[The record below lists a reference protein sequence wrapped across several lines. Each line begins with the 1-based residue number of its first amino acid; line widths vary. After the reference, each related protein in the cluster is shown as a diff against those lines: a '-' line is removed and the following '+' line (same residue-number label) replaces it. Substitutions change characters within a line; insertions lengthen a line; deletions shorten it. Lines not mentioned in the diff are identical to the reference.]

1 MPQNNFSYEFENHR
15 VDVAQ
20 RVLMRDGESIPLT
33 PKATDVLL
41 MLLDKAGQLVEK
53 DFLLN
58 QVWPDSFV
66 EENNLTQ
73 CIFVLRRALQEDSS
87 GPKFIE
93 TVARRGFR
101 FVAPVKKILAPPIA
115 LEQEPFTIPTRLPVL
130 AVLAF
135 INATGDPELQYLAE
149 GIPETLINS
158 FSGLSQLRVISRS
171 TAFRYKTKQ
180 VDLQAT
186 GQKLGADVLLMGQ
199 IATRESAL
207 SVSVELMGVN
217 SGWQLWGETFLVDS
231 SNIFEIQDEITRQ
244 ILHALNLPLSGE
256 DEKRVAK
263 RYTENVAA
271 YQAYLEGRFHWSRY
285 TRTGIERAIGHFGK
299 AIELDPNYALA
310 YAGIVDC
317 YLRLA
322 TNYLPPEDGTPV
334 IDEVEPDGLIDE
346 RNLVG
351 STSVVE
357 HHSLSDGESTSK
369 GVGSLE
375 QAEGELLT
383 DGKVKLRH
391 EWDWKGAERELRR
404 ANELKT
410 DYPAAHQWHAA
421 YMFARDCFQAEEN
434 QSPSSKEVTDRLL
447 QGPIRRGIPIGIT
460 PTERA
465 QVFCTVA
472 REQMAV
478 GNFDAAD
485 RLLSQWMNVEQSSK
499 ISQLSEASAA
509 DLLFTLGT
517 LVGYR
522 ASTDITANGQR
533 DGERLLSGA
542 IALFEHLGLE
552 VRVAES
558 RIELGRCFYR
568 EGLFDLARAELERA
582 LRVLVG
588 TDDELRSV
596 CLVVLGAVDRDA
608 GRLSDSIEHLEA
620 ALAIGRAGHL
630 VTGRCHHEIATTLK
644 ELAGVHHDRSH
655 AHRAIRHFKRALYE
669 SEAIG
674 NHRLSAASDNNLG
687 FLLMTLGEMVDAEKY
702 LLRARRRF
710 ERFRDEI
717 RRAQVNETLA
727 RLYTAT
733 SNYDRALQSVLMAVS
748 VLEKT
753 DEEALVAEAL
763 TTLAVVYCRLTRFIE
778 AKKIFADAYKVAE
791 RYGDREGC
799 ASALLAMLE
808 EICEE
813 LGDEERKG
821 VANHLT
827 ALIGSKRQTSLRSRF
842 THVVTHLRQVHSL
855 TILYEPGPH

>member
-1 MPQNNFSYEFENHR
+1 
-15 VDVAQ
+15 
-20 RVLMRDGESIPLT
+20 
-33 PKATDVLL
+33 
-41 MLLDKAGQLVEK
+41 
-53 DFLLN
+53 
-58 QVWPDSFV
+58 
-66 EENNLTQ
+66 
-73 CIFVLRRALQEDSS
+73 
-87 GPKFIE
+87 
-93 TVARRGFR
+93 
-101 FVAPVKKILAPPIA
+101 
-115 LEQEPFTIPTRLPVL
+115 
-130 AVLAF
+130 
-135 INATGDPELQYLAE
+135 
-149 GIPETLINS
+149 
-158 FSGLSQLRVISRS
+158 
-171 TAFRYKTKQ
+171 
-180 VDLQAT
+180 
-186 GQKLGADVLLMGQ
+186 
-199 IATRESAL
+199 
-207 SVSVELMGVN
+207 
-217 SGWQLWGETFLVDS
+217 
-231 SNIFEIQDEITRQ
+231 
-244 ILHALNLPLSGE
+244 
-256 DEKRVAK
+256 
-263 RYTENVAA
+263 
-271 YQAYLEGRFHWSRY
+271 
-285 TRTGIERAIGHFGK
+285 
-299 AIELDPNYALA
+299 
-310 YAGIVDC
+310 
-317 YLRLA
+317 
-322 TNYLPPEDGTPV
+322 
-334 IDEVEPDGLIDE
+334 
-346 RNLVG
+346 
-351 STSVVE
+351 
-357 HHSLSDGESTSK
+357 
-369 GVGSLE
+369 
-375 QAEGELLT
+375 LLT

-421 YMFARDCFQAEEN
+421 FMFARDCFQATESEFRTDD
-434 QSPSSKEVTDRLL
+434 EVTGRLL

-485 RLLSQWMNVEQSSK
+485 RLLSQWLNVGQPSK

-517 LVGYR
+517 LLGYR

-533 DGERLLSGA
+533 HGERLLSGA

-568 EGLFDLARAELERA
+568 EGLFDLARVELERA

-588 TDDELRSV
+588 KDDELRSV

-608 GRLSDSIEHLEA
+608 GRLSDSIEHLES
-620 ALAIGRAGHL
+620 ALSIGRAGHL

-644 ELAGVHHDRSH
+644 ELAGVDQDPSH

-702 LLRARRRF
+702 LLRARLRF

-727 RLYTAT
+727 RLYMVT
-733 SNYDRALQSVLMAVS
+733 SNYECALQSVLMAVA

-763 TTLAVVYCRLTRFIE
+763 TTLAVVYCRLRRFTE

-791 RYGDREGC
+791 RYGDHEGC
-799 ASALLAMLE
+799 ASPLLAILE

-813 LGDEERKG
+813 LDDEERKQ

-842 THVVTHLRQVHSL
+842 THVMTHLRQVHAL
-855 TILYEPGPH
+855 TIANEPDPH

>member
-1 MPQNNFSYEFENHR
+1 MPQNNFSYEFETCR

-20 RVLMRDGESIPLT
+20 RVLTRSGESIPLP

-41 MLLDKAGQLVEK
+41 ILLDKAGQLVEK
-53 DFLLN
+53 DLLLN
-58 QVWPDSFV
+58 QIWPDSFV

-73 CIFVLRRALQEDSS
+73 CIFTLRRALQEDSS

-101 FVAPVKKILAPPIA
+101 FVAPVKKIPAPTVA
-115 LEQEPFTIPTRLPVL
+115 VEQEPFTIPSRLPVL
-130 AVLAF
+130 AVLKF
-135 INATGDPELQYLAE
+135 INATGDVELQYLAE
-149 GIPETLINS
+149 GIPETLINN

-171 TAFRYKTKQ
+171 TAFRYKSKQ
-180 VDLQAT
+180 VDLQTT
-186 GQKLGADVLLMGQ
+186 GHKLGADVLLVGQ

-207 SVSVELMGVN
+207 SVSVELVGVN

-244 ILHALNLPLSGE
+244 ILRALNLPLTGE
-256 DEKRVAK
+256 EEKRVAK

-271 YQAYLEGRFHWSRY
+271 YQAYLEGRYHWSRY
-285 TRTGIERAIGHFGK
+285 SRTGIERAIGHFGK

-322 TNYLPPEDGTPV
+322 TNYLPPEDGVPLT
-334 IDEVEPDGLIDE
+334 DEAEPDGLMED
-346 RNLVG
+346 R
-351 STSVVE
+351 SPAASASVRE
-357 HHSLSDGESTSK
+357 HHLSSAGESTSK
-369 GVGSLE
+369 SVDSIE

-404 ANELKT
+404 ANELRT

-421 YMFARDCFQAEEN
+421 YVFARDCFHETQNELRTDR
-434 QSPSSKEVTDRLL
+434 EVTDRLL
-447 QGPIRRGIPIGIT
+447 QGPIRWGIPIGIT

-485 RLLSQWMNVEQSSK
+485 LLLSQWMNVGQASN

-509 DLLFTLGT
+509 DLLFTLGA

-533 DGERLLSGA
+533 HGERLLSGA
-542 IALFEHLGLE
+542 IALFEHLGFQ
-552 VRVAES
+552 VGVAEG

-582 LRVLVG
+582 LHVLVG
-588 TDDELRSV
+588 TDDDLSSV

-608 GRLSDSIEHLEA
+608 GRLSDSIEHLES

-630 VTGRCHHEIATTLK
+630 LTGRCHHEIATTLK
-644 ELAGVHHDRSH
+644 ELAVVEQDPSH

-687 FLLMTLGEMVDAEKY
+687 FLLMTLGEMVDAEKF

-727 RLYTAT
+727 RLYTVT
-733 SNYDRALQSVLMAVS
+733 SNYDSALQSVLMAVS

-763 TTLAVVYCRLTRFIE
+763 TTLAVVYCRLRRFTE
-778 AKKIFADAYKVAE
+778 AKKTFGDAYKVAE
-791 RYGDREGC
+791 RYGDHEGC
-799 ASALLAMLE
+799 ASSLLTMLE

-813 LGDEERKG
+813 LDNEERKG

-827 ALIGSKRQTSLRSRF
+827 ALIGSKRQTALRSRF
-842 THVVTHLRQVHSL
+842 THVVMHLQQVHSL
-855 TILYEPGPH
+855 DISYEPDPQ